1 MTVSCAWEGCPA
13 SFAGGIPPGWVWIG
27 LDDARPLCP
36 AHRRALA
43 EGDATWRAELADR
56 HAKALKAIAAG
67 RGPRTVLRHVVSYS
81 VGLDSHARLP
91 ALLDLMEGMPAGV
104 FWQVLTNQW
113 NICDD
118 TWRHVP
124 ALLEL
129 MRRHRAAAPARLNPS
144 FPTEFAVFRG
154 SSRARARG
162 ISWTTDRAVAL
173 RFAQGHRRIPV
184 PEPVIAAAR
193 IRRAGV
199 FLFIRGRREHE
210 VLLDPAALIGLRV
223 ARL

>member
-113 NICDD
+113 K
-118 TWRHVP
+118 H
-124 ALLEL
+124 L
-129 MRRHRAAAPARLNPS
+129 RRHLAACPRAPRVDAPASRGRAGAAKSVLPDRVRRVPRLVARQGARHFLDHGSRRRAALRAGAQADSGTRAGDRRGADPAR
-144 FPTEFAVFRG
+144 
-154 SSRARARG
+154 
-162 ISWTTDRAVAL
+162 
-173 RFAQGHRRIPV
+173 RR
-184 PEPVIAAAR
+184 
-193 IRRAGV
+193 
-199 FLFIRGRREHE
+199 
-210 VLLDPAALIGLRV
+210 LLVHSGKSGT
-223 ARL
+223 